1 MLNINHS
8 LEQKPVIFLAFANDR
23 VHHDTY
29 LRNLQEEL
37 RGIRNALDKA
47 KQAELC
53 EVVER
58 SNATIDDIMNVF
70 QDETYRDRIAIFHYG
85 GHADC
90 YKLLL
95 ETYGGAR
102 SYAYKEGLV
111 SFFARQNGLKLIFLN
126 ACSTEQHA
134 LELKQAGITAVIG
147 TSQLIDD
154 KVATKLAIRFYNG
167 IANGFP
173 LERSWREAEDY
184 IKIQYGSFNFT
195 AMYHWEYQQKH
206 PDRFPWDIHFKR
218 GAGEVKKWNL
228 PDAANDPLFG
238 MPSLPHT
245 NKLPDKPF
253 LFLHRY
259 EKKHAEI
266 FFGRSYYIREL
277 YNRITDK
284 KSSPIILLYGQ
295 SGVGKS
301 SLLEAGLLPRL
312 EETHNIIYLRRN
324 QKKGLYGTLEEALVK
339 NYKLQNTNYKQI
351 TNNNVQNYKQKI
363 NKNLLRGRPDA
374 SRGGFLEKSPSDQWK
389 EIEAQTGKPLVVIVD
404 QVEEVYT
411 HFNKRLPNEFE
422 DFTAAL
428 KALFENPA
436 AYPGGK
442 LILSYRKEYHP
453 EIDKQLGIN
462 ELDRIPLFLQPLD
475 RQDII
480 EVVTG
485 LTRTQRLK
493 DKYNLRVEDQLPIII
508 ADDLLGDKDSPVAPV
523 LQIILTKM
531 WDNSKKDEVTPFHEF
546 SINLYQ
552 ALRREGLLM
561 EDFFEQQ
568 MEKLKNWNS
577 DVVDSGLT
585 LDVLKFHTTP
595 LSTACSRDIEEIRQA
610 YLHRLDKI
618 DDLVKQLKKLYLL
631 TDTQH
636 SKNQTSLAHDTL
648 APVIIKEYN
657 ESDRPGQ
664 RAARILVAKIEDF
677 KKNPWDTW
685 LNEADLLI
693 VEQGKDGMRALTNE
707 EGELMEESRKRKFRR
722 ERQIKRFK
730 AVRTVSVIL
739 IVIAALIALWQWQE
753 ASSRAQEINI
763 NYRASQAQLNVEKDP
778 TIALRL
784 VERAWQLNKN
794 EITTPAIY
802 KIYRENSF
810 YKTITLLEKKV
821 ESVFFSRD
829 GRYIIAEIEGGSRRV
844 WNWQKGELEEIKKYN
859 SDIANSKCPKN
870 ERFTLTSTP
879 DGIVQLWDQK
889 GIKFQDFVGHEGR
902 LCPNS
907 YDFSPD
913 GKYVLTGAEDK
924 TARLWDLQGNQWQV
938 FRGHESAVTAVAFS
952 PDSRY
957 ILTGSGDTL
966 RLWELKDKELKY
978 FAGQGGGVNSAVF
991 SPDGQHILT
1000 GSTDGTVCLWDLQG
1014 NRLKVFNEPG
1024 PGVTAVAFS
1033 PEGRHVV
1040 AGFKNGAVRLWDLAG
1055 KELWTVKGCGYE
1067 ISAVTFSPDGGKIL
1081 TGSYDKTARLW
1092 DLNGKELQVFKGHK
1106 HRVTS
1111 AVFSTDGQYILT
1123 GSYDKTANL
1132 WDAGGKEL
1140 QVFKGHNNFITSVA
1154 FSPDGKYVLTGSFDQ
1169 TARLWDLKGKELTV
1183 FKGHGGIIY
1192 TVAFSPGGQYVLTGS
1207 ADKTACVWDLKGN
1220 QLQVFRGHEGAV
1232 RSVACKLNR
1241 GHKFSGADISRD
1253 DQYVLTGS
1261 SDGTV
1266 RLWKIYPLEEFLA
1279 NGTCEPLSQEQLKEY
1294 GI

>member
-70 QDETYRDRIAIFHYG
+70 QDENYNDRIAIFHYG

-90 YKLLL
+90 YRILL

-111 SFFARQNGLKLIFLN
+111 SFFARQNGLKFIFLN

-167 IANGFP
+167 IANGFT
-173 LERSWREAEDY
+173 LERAWREAEDY
-184 IKIQYGSFNFT
+184 IKIQYGSSNFT

-206 PDRFPWDIHFKR
+206 PDRFPWNIHFKR

-277 YNRITDK
+277 YNRIIDK

-312 EETHNIIYLRRN
+312 EETHLIIYIRRN
-324 QKKGLYGTLEEALVK
+324 QEKGLLGTLNEK
-339 NYKLQNTNYKQI
+339 
-351 TNNNVQNYKQKI
+351 
-363 NKNLLRGRPDA
+363 
-374 SRGGFLEKSPSDQWK
+374 FLEVQKPFFKKVSGRRRQSSELEKKWK
-389 EIEAQTGKPLVVIVD
+389 EIEAQTGKPLVLIVD

-411 HFNKRLPNEFE
+411 HSNKKLPNEFE
-422 DFTAAL
+422 DFTEAL
-428 KALFENPA
+428 KTLFGSPST
-436 AYPGGK
+436 YPGGK

-462 ELDRIPLFLQPLD
+462 ELDRIPLFLQSLN

-485 LTRTQRLK
+485 LTRTQRLNN
-493 DKYNLRVEDQLPIII
+493 KYNLKVEDQLPIII
-508 ADDLLGDKDSPVAPV
+508 ADDLLEDKDSPIAPV

-531 WDNSKKDEVTPFHEF
+531 WDNSKKDEVSLFREF
-546 SINLYQ
+546 SIKLYQ

-568 MEKLKNWNS
+568 MEKLKKWDS
-577 DVVDSGLT
+577 DVVDSGLA

-595 LSTACSRDIEEIRQA
+595 LSTACSRGIEEIRQT
-610 YLHRLDKI
+610 YPHSLDII
-618 DDLVKQLKKLYLL
+618 DDLVKQLKQLYLL

-657 ESDRPGQ
+657 DSDKPGQ
-664 RAARILVAKIEDF
+664 RAARILAARVEDF
-677 KKNPWDTW
+677 KKEENKIW
-685 LNEADLLI
+685 LNKVDLKM
-693 VEQGKDGMRALTNE
+693 VVKGRSGMRALDNDE
-707 EGELMEESRKRKFRR
+707 RKLLEKSRKRKARG
-722 ERQIKRFK
+722 ELIKVASIF
-730 AVRTVSVIL
+730 L
-739 IVIAALIALWQWQE
+739 IVFFAIFAAWKWNE
-753 ASSRAQEINI
+753 ASNNARIIKAD
-763 NYRASQAQLNVEKDP
+763 YLASQAQSDVEIDP
-778 TIALRL
+778 TAALL
-784 VERAWQLNKN
+784 KAKKAQQLHKSD
-794 EITTPAIY
+794 ITTGAIY
-802 KIYRENSF
+802 KIFRENNF
-810 YKTITLLEKKV
+810 YKIIARLTQDV
-821 ESVFFSRD
+821 ESAGFSSD
-829 GRYIIAEIEGGSRRV
+829 GQYITANFHDETTRSWDLEGKEITGFKAHNPEKTHEDFSSTIQYPPISSEGGTIRLLDE
-844 WNWQKGELEEIKKYN
+844 KGNK
-859 SDIANSKCPKN
+859 S
-870 ERFTLTSTP
+870 
-879 DGIVQLWDQK
+879 
-889 GIKFQDFVGHEGR
+889 QDFLGHEGR
-902 LCPNS
+902 VCS
-907 YDFSPD
+907 YTFSPD
-913 GKYVLTGAEDK
+913 GKYFLTGSEDK
-924 TARLWDLQGNQWQV
+924 TARLWDLQGNPLQV
-938 FRGHESAVTAVAFS
+938 LKGHQDAVTSVAFS
-952 PDSRY
+952 PDGRY
-957 ILTGSGDTL
+957 ILTTSRDKTL
-966 RLWELKDKELKY
+966 RLWKWKDKELKCFMGHTDWVY
-978 FAGQGGGVNSAVF
+978 SAVF
-991 SPDGQHILT
+991 SPGGSHILT
-1000 GSTDGTVCLWDLQG
+1000 GSKDGTLRLWDVKTGQSKIFKSHKSRVTSAAFLPDGKHILAGFEDGTVYI
-1014 NRLKVFNEPG
+1014 LKLDGEKKRTFNG
-1024 PGVTAVAFS
+1024 HTAEVIS
-1033 PEGRHVV
+1033 
-1040 AGFKNGAVRLWDLAG
+1040 LA
-1055 KELWTVKGCGYE
+1055 
-1067 ISAVTFSPDGGKIL
+1067 FSPDGQKIL
-1081 TGSYDKTARLW
+1081 TGSHDKTACLW
-1092 DLNGKELQVFKGHK
+1092 GLEGKELNTFKGHK

-1111 AVFSTDGQYILT
+1111 VAFSPEGSYILT
-1123 GSYDKTANL
+1123 GSYDR
-1132 WDAGGKEL
+1132 
-1140 QVFKGHNNFITSVA
+1140 
-1154 FSPDGKYVLTGSFDQ
+1154 
-1169 TARLWDLKGKELTV
+1169 TARLWDLKGNELKVFIGHKYWVTAVAFWPDEKSILTGSGDKIVRWDMKGNELQV
-1183 FKGHGGIIY
+1183 FKGHENVVRSII
-1192 TVAFSPGGQYVLTGS
+1192 FSPDGKYILTGS
-1207 ADKTACVWDLKGN
+1207 FDKTARLWDLKGN
-1220 QLQVFRGHEGAV
+1220 QLQVFKGHEGVVHSA
-1232 RSVACKLNR
+1232 A
-1241 GHKFSGADISRD
+1241 FSPDGKN
-1253 DQYVLTGS
+1253 VLTGS
-1261 SDGTV
+1261 FDGTA
-1266 RLWKIYPLEEFLA
+1266 RLWKIYRVEDFLKTGVCEKLGEE
-1279 NGTCEPLSQEQLKEY
+1279 SLKTWSNEH
-1294 GI
+1294 GHL